1 MISHLEAA
9 KALLGPTGRQV
20 YLIEAA
26 PASDGPPLAYPYYLL
41 WPSTGAPGADGALD
55 QNADLSF
62 LLGVTS
68 VGQNPTS
75 AGRVA
80 NAGKQLLGP
89 SKFVPL
95 AVPGRKAWIK
105 WEGFA
110 TASVDRDVTLPDSNS
125 HPAFEVHLFRVESIP
140 A

>member
-1 MISHLEAA
+1 MISHLEGVQ
-9 KALLGPTGRQV
+9 ALLVPTGRQV
-20 YLIEAA
+20 HLIEAVA
-26 PASDGPPLAYPYYLL
+26 EPGEPLVYPYFLV
-41 WPSTGAPGADGALD
+41 WPSTGDPGADGQLD

-62 LLGVTS
+62 LVGVTS
-68 VGQNPTS
+68 VGENPTS

-80 NAGKQLLGP
+80 RAGKQLLGP

-110 TASVDRDVTLPDSNS
+110 TASVDRDVTLPDANR
-125 HPAFEVHLFRVESIP
+125 HPAFEVHLFRVESTP